1 MAGEWVASVY
11 SRLGLESVALRRVAT
26 QGSPWNLL
34 PFMSSWLRTKP
45 ISGDAFFLQSAS
57 DPNDTSRSRAA
68 SFLLD

>member
-34 PFMSSWLRTKP
+34 PIYVLLASNEANFGGCFLSP
-45 ISGDAFFLQSAS
+45 ISQ
-57 DPNDTSRSRAA
+57 RSK
-68 SFLLD
+68 